1 MTFYDHIDDFS
12 NSMKGS
18 SSKGNP
24 AGLYLGKVVRV
35 SGGIYIS
42 IPSLAPG
49 STFGP
54 CKTFGTYPV
63 IGQSI
68 LCGFLDG
75 KFNEPVV
82 IGKSTQS
89 KVLKDVDT
97 PVDSTDGSNKLYV
110 DNQIANLLSYVNA
123 QLATKANTVHGHN

>member
-12 NSMKGS
+12 NPLKGAS
-18 SSKGNP
+18 SEVSAP
-24 AGLYLGKVVRV
+24 GLYLGKVVRV

-54 CKTFGTYPV
+54 CKMFGVYPV
-63 IGQSI
+63 LGQSV

-82 IGKSTQS
+82 ISRLSQS

-97 PVDSTDGSNKLYV
+97 PVDNTDASNKLYL
-110 DNQIANLLSYVNA
+110 DTQIANLLSYVNA

>member
-1 MTFYDHIDDFS
+1 MTFYDHIEHFS
-12 NSMKGS
+12 NPMKGS
-18 SSKGNP
+18 SSKSGP
-24 AGLYLGKVVRV
+24 TGLYLGVVVRV

-42 IPSLAPG
+42 IPTLATE

-54 CKTFGTYPV
+54 CKTFGSYPV
-63 IGQSI
+63 FGQSV

-89 KVLKDVDT
+89 KVIKDVDT

-110 DNQIANLLSYVNA
+110 DNQIATLLSYVNA
-123 QLATKANTVHGHN
+123 QLATKANI

>member
-1 MTFYDHIDDFS
+1 L
-12 NSMKGS
+12 KGA
-18 SSKGNP
+18 SSKGSA

-35 SGGIYIS
+35 SGGIFIS

-54 CKTFGTYPV
+54 CKMFGMYPV
-63 IGQSI
+63 LGQSV

-82 IGKSTQS
+82 IGRLSQS

-97 PVDSTDGSNKLYV
+97 PVANTDGSNKLYV
-110 DNQIANLLSYVNA
+110 DTQIANLLSYVNA
-123 QLATKANTVHGHN
+123 QLATKMDI